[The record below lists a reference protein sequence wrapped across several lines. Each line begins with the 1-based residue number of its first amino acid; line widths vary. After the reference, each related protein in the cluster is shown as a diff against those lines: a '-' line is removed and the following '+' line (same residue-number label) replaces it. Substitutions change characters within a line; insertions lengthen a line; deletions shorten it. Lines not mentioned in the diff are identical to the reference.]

1 MDIEVLVQE
10 KIEADADF
18 QEKLLTIPEE
28 EQEQFIEEKRKEV
41 LSQEFTTLKQ
51 KADEAEKAKELA
63 DNYKAR
69 AEKAEKAEKA
79 PRQKEN
85 ELSPTDLYALMNAK
99 VPEEDISEVTDYAK
113 LKKISISEALK
124 SSVVRTILSEKAEER
139 ETASATATGA
149 QRRSSPQKNTDE
161 AVFSEVYKGKLP
173 DDDSGIARLVEA
185 EMNRKIA
192 ERSRK

>member
-1 MDIEVLVQE
+1 MDIDALVQE

-18 QEKLLTIPEE
+18 QEKLLAIPEE

-51 KADEAEKAKELA
+51 KADEADKAKELA

-69 AEKAEKAEKA
+69 AEKAEREKM
-79 PRQKEN
+79 PKQKEN
-85 ELSPTDLYALMNAK
+85 ELSSTDLYALMNAK
-99 VPEEDISEVTDYAK
+99 VPEEDISEVIDYAR
-113 LKKISISEALK
+113 LKKVSISEALK
-124 SSVVRTILSEKAEER
+124 ASVVKTILSEKAEER
-139 ETASATATGA
+139 ETANATATGV
-149 QRRSSPQKNTDE
+149 QRRSAPQKNTDE

-173 DDDSGIARLVEA
+173 DDDAGIARLAEA